1 MKHFFPVSTDKFVSA
16 FKVIFKDVYDV
27 GMLQNKK
34 EMKKIKNI
42 TSWSKVK
49 HF

>member
-1 MKHFFPVSTDKFVSA
+1 
-16 FKVIFKDVYDV
+16 
-27 GMLQNKK
+27 MLQNKK

-49 HF
+49 TFLMWKTSFDIVDNW